1 MADRETLKL
10 LQDWEMPEDIIKNF
24 TDAGIDC
31 VVLENML
38 ESDWS
43 VLMPDLKNMGYR
55 VKFRMCWQSWVQSLK
70 NRCSTPSSS
79 NTYTTLLSHDEFIAT
94 LAFPSTSNYDQSTQ
108 YNQALLSQ
116 SDPTVHGNLS
126 ASGSFTSQPQ
136 PLCSTQPPK
145 PTTHNYSDP
154 IVHGNLSASGSFT
167 SQPQPLYSTQLP
179 KPITHNY
186 FQSDPIVHGN
196 LSASGSFT
204 SQPQPLYSTQLPK
217 PITHNYV
224 SSFFLLFHC

>member
-186 FQSDPIVHGN
+186 
-196 LSASGSFT
+196 
-204 SQPQPLYSTQLPK
+204 
-217 PITHNYV
+217 V